1 MTSWKPPTS
10 HFGLQKASASHPQT
24 LGPVWAGARRSSQ
37 LHPPAAIRKDP
48 VPPGGNQSKSPTAQA
63 GEGRVALPLVG
74 VLGTE
79 PDALP
84 GLCGPSTWLGV
95 AQAAQPSPVFLESTI
110 PAEPCTTGS
119 HGPLWSITTPLT
131 LTAWLWLPE
140 DAQVPTMPTGFS
152 EAVGLSWGHTMM
164 LYSGS
169 VLFSL
174 PGGRGSGLNPPADPP
189 PWAALRSSPSST
201 FPDSALCPGPL
212 TGPVAGRQRA
222 FPSWLLVPIPTSKA
236 ARGNS
241 PPCTLPVYVHP
252 AQPSQPNQARRV
264 PTQCPRCTPL
274 RPARGGSPHRP
285 PRANGSRGRRTLPK
299 VPGEALVLPHLEPR
313 MVAARQVPTSGG
325 GRAAPAERGR
335 RDSTRLCRTSARGPS
350 RASRAGPAPA
360 PTRVAPPRPAP
371 PLRGDPSSSSRGA
384 GAAPAVTAP
393 SLGPL
398 H

>member
-24 LGPVWAGARRSSQ
+24 LGPVWAGARQSSQ

-84 GLCGPSTWLGV
+84 GLCGPSTRLGV

-110 PAEPCTTGS
+110 PPEPRTMGS
-119 HGPLWSITTPLT
+119 HGLLWSITTPLT

-152 EAVGLSWGHTMM
+152 EAVGLSCGHTMM

-201 FPDSALCPGPL
+201 FPDSALCPGPF
-212 TGPVAGRQRA
+212 TGPVAGRTEGFSILAVSPHPDPQGCPRELA
-222 FPSWLLVPIPTSKA
+222 PLYPSSLCPSCPALAPQPGTAGAHPVPPLHPSQA
-236 ARGNS
+236 CARWV
-241 PPCTLPVYVHP
+241 PPPP
-252 AQPSQPNQARRV
+252 AQGKRFPGAADATESAGRSPGPSPS
-264 PTQCPRCTPL
+264 
-274 RPARGGSPHRP
+274 G
-285 PRANGSRGRRTLPK
+285 
-299 VPGEALVLPHLEPR
+299 
-313 MVAARQVPTSGG
+313 AADGG
-325 GRAAPAERGR
+325 GVAGADVRGW
-335 RDSTRLCRTSARGPS
+335 PS
-350 RASRAGPAPA
+350 RASRTRTPRLHAPLPDQRARPLPSQPGRPGARPYAGGS
-360 PTRVAPPRPAP
+360 APPRPAP
-371 PLRGDPSSSSRGA
+371 PG
-384 GAAPAVTAP
+384 
-393 SLGPL
+393 GPFI
-398 H
+398 

>member
-1 MTSWKPPTS
+1 M
-10 HFGLQKASASHPQT
+10 
-24 LGPVWAGARRSSQ
+24 
-37 LHPPAAIRKDP
+37 
-48 VPPGGNQSKSPTAQA
+48 
-63 GEGRVALPLVG
+63 ALPLVG

-84 GLCGPSTWLGV
+84 GLCGPSTRLSV

-152 EAVGLSWGHTMM
+152 EAVGLSCGHTMM

-222 FPSWLLVPIPTSKA
+222 FPSWLLVPIPTPKA

-360 PTRVAPPRPAP
+360 PTRVAPPHPAP